1 MPDLLDTHMEN
12 RWMIQPNHAN
22 VLDTAHGGHVL
33 KWMDEIGAMAAM
45 RFSRESCVTAHI
57 NHVDFQ
63 SPIFVGDL
71 ALIEAYVYDAGQTSM
86 RVRLRAYREDPR
98 TDTREQTTESYFV
111 YVAIDE
117 DRDPT
122 PVPDLTVSTE
132 HGKRLQKQAR
142 DGENGS
148 E

>member
-22 VLDTAHGGHVL
+22 VLNTAHGGHVL

-45 RFSRESCVTAHI
+45 RFSHESCVTAHI

-63 SPIFVGDL
+63 QPIMVGDL
-71 ALIEAYVYDAGQTSM
+71 ALIEGYVYDVGRTSV

-98 TDTREQTTESYFV
+98 TDTKEQTTESYFV

-117 DRDPT
+117 DREPT
-122 PVPDLTVSTE
+122 PVPELTVSTE
-132 HGKRLQKQAR
+132 RGGRLQQQAR
-142 DGENGS
+142 AGENGTD
-148 E
+148 

>member
-1 MPDLLDTHMEN
+1 MPDLLDTYMEN

-22 VLDTAHGGHVL
+22 MLETAHGGYVL

-57 NHVDFQ
+57 NRVDFQ
-63 SPIFVGDL
+63 RPILVGDL
-71 ALIEAYVYDAGQTSM
+71 ALIEAYVYEVGQTSM

-111 YVAIDE
+111 YVAIDGN
-117 DRDPT
+117 RQPT
-122 PVPDLTVSTE
+122 PVPDLTVSTDR
-132 HGKRLQKQAR
+132 GTQLQEAAL
-142 DGENGS
+142 DGENG
-148 E
+148 EE

>member
-22 VLDTAHGGHVL
+22 ILETAHGGHVL

-45 RFSRESCVTAHI
+45 RFSKESCVTAHI

-63 SPIFVGDL
+63 RPIMVGDL
-71 ALIEAYVYDAGQTSM
+71 ALIEAYVYDVGRTSM
-86 RVRLRAYREDPR
+86 RVRLRAYREDPQ
-98 TDTREQTTESYFV
+98 TGTQEQTTESYFV

-117 DRDPT
+117 DREPT
-122 PVPDLTVSTE
+122 SVPELTVSTE
-132 HGKRLQKQAR
+132 RGKRLQEAALNGESR
-142 DGENGS
+142 DE
-148 E
+148 

>member
-12 RWMIQPNHAN
+12 RWMVRPNHAN
-22 VLDTAHGGHVL
+22 MLETAHGGYVL
-33 KWMDEIGAMAAM
+33 KWMDEIGAMSAM
-45 RFSRESCVTAHI
+45 QFSRESCVTAHI
-57 NHVDFQ
+57 NRVDFQ
-63 SPIFVGDL
+63 SPILVGDL
-71 ALIEAYVYDAGQTSM
+71 ALIEAYVYRIGQTSM

-117 DRDPT
+117 DRQPT

-132 HGKRLQKQAR
+132 RGKRLQEAAL
-142 DGENGS
+142 DGENGG